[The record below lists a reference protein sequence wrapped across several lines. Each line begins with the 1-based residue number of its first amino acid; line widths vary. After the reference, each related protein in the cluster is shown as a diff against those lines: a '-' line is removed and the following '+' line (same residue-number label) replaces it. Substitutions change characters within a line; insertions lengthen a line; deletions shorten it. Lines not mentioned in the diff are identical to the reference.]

1 MFEGDRAT
9 VKDNAQGGGEN
20 VLILGA
26 GLVAAPAVEY
36 LARKPGRTVTVAS
49 GIPGEATRLK
59 TMLGNPPNVVP
70 LTLDVV
76 SRFCCFFCFVAL
88 FIDLLTDKVQ
98 PLSRCTKRTRSSRTL
113 TVPVP
118 CCP

>member
-76 SRFCCFFCFVAL
+76 SRFFCCFCF
-88 FIDLLTDKVQ
+88 
-98 PLSRCTKRTRSSRTL
+98 
-113 TVPVP
+113 
-118 CCP
+118 CCPIYRPID